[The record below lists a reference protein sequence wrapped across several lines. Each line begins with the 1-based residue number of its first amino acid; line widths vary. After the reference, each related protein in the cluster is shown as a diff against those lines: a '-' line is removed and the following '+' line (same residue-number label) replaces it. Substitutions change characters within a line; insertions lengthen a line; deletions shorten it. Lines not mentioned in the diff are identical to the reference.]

1 MAREDDGGKKK
12 VGRGT
17 TDTLPPF
24 PPPHITDA
32 LLQAAEMYDVVDEGG
47 DLLAALEERFP
58 IKRASSVQ
66 LDTELSFANDPFLSG
81 GFARDIS
88 I

>member
-1 MAREDDGGKKK
+1 
-12 VGRGT
+12 
-17 TDTLPPF
+17 
-24 PPPHITDA
+24 
-32 LLQAAEMYDVVDEGG
+32 MYDVVDEGG